1 MNFIIK
7 LDTALFYFIN
17 HGLQN
22 RIFDILMPVITTSEY
37 WRIPLF
43 IGFLALAIF
52 GKRKGIE
59 TFFLCLITLLL
70 SDGFTNYILKPLFH
84 RPRPFEVL
92 NDVYLLVKAYGYS
105 FPSSHSVNMF
115 SMAMAISYVWQ
126 KAWIS
131 VLVFSISFI
140 VGFSRVYVGV
150 HYPFDFLIGIPIG
163 IFCTFLGIQVF
174 KTIKNWA
181 TALFLRKK

>member
-1 MNFIIK
+1 VNFLIK
-7 LDTALFYFIN
+7 LDTDLFYFIN
-17 HGLQN
+17 RCLQN
-22 RIFDILMPVITTSEY
+22 KIFDILMPFITTSEY

-43 IGFLALAIF
+43 AGFLALAIF
-52 GKRKGIE
+52 GKKRGTE

-92 NDVYLLVKAYGYS
+92 ENVHLLVKAYGYS

-126 KAWIS
+126 KIWIS
-131 VLVFSISFI
+131 ILVFSIAFI

-181 TALFLRKK
+181 GILFCRKK